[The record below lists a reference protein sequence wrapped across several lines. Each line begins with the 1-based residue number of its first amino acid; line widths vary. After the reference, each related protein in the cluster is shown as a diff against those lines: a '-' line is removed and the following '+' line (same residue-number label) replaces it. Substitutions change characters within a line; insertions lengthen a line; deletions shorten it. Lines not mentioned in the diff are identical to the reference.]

1 MWHARICRTA
11 KPRMLVHG
19 DVLPGAGRPS
29 DGRNSV
35 NDLTSAASWK
45 AALAEFLATF
55 MFVVI
60 GVGAV
65 GASLDI
71 VGQPQTLFYIAAAHG
86 IGIGLGFVVVAR
98 ISGGH
103 LNPAVTISA
112 VLAGRMGVTK
122 AAMYIV
128 AQLAAGAAA
137 SFIVKSVAFS
147 NDNLGVHRLGNRVTS
162 GEGLIIE
169 VIITFILVF
178 VVFAAAMDKRSNA
191 LLAPIA
197 IGLAIMAGHLVAL
210 PMTGASMNP
219 ARSFGTALAYGA
231 WADHWIYWVG
241 PILGGVIAAVAYTT
255 FFGEKADQDKLGKVS
270 M

>member
-1 MWHARICRTA
+1 M
-11 KPRMLVHG
+11 
-19 DVLPGAGRPS
+19 
-29 DGRNSV
+29 
-35 NDLTSAASWK
+35 NDLTSAASLK

-55 MFVVI
+55 IFVFI

-71 VGQPQTLFYIAAAHG
+71 VGQPQTLLYVAAAHG
-86 IGIGLGFVVVAR
+86 VGIGLGYVAVAR

-103 LNPAVTISA
+103 MNPAITISA
-112 VLAGRMGVTK
+112 VLTGRMGVTK

-128 AQLAAGAAA
+128 AQVLGSAAAAG
-137 SFIVKSVAFS
+137 VLKSIAFD
-147 NDNLGVHRLGNRVTS
+147 NDNLGVHRLGGRVTG
-162 GEGLIIE
+162 GEGLMVE

-178 VVFAAAMDKRSNA
+178 IVFAVAMDKRANP
-191 LLAPIA
+191 LVAPFA

-210 PMTGASMNP
+210 PLTGASMNP
-219 ARSFGTALAYGA
+219 ARSFGPALAYGA
-231 WADHWIYWVG
+231 WSDHWVYWVG
-241 PILGGVIAAVAYTT
+241 PIVGGVIAAVAYTT